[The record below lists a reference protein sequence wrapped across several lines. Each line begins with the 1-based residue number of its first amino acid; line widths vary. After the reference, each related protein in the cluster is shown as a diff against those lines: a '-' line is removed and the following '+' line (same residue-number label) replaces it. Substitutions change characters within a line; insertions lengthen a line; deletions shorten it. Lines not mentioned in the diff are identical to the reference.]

1 MCMKIWLIRKIDEIE
16 LELKYMKA
24 LLIMLQQVEQA
35 TDYSD
40 SDSDSDDEEDIR
52 WSDNI
57 HAICVKC
64 KGHMYY
70 DSRRHKL
77 GDPHYCEECKKSK
90 ERDSDDSIRT
100 DDVKAIT
107 DSDDETEEETLLREA
122 LEKII
127 EFKNKNK
134 NI

>member
-1 MCMKIWLIRKIDEIE
+1 M
-16 LELKYMKA
+16 LE
-24 LLIMLQQVEQA
+24 QVEKA

-40 SDSDSDDEEDIR
+40 SDSD
-52 WSDNI
+52 N
-57 HAICVKC
+57 
-64 KGHMYY
+64 Y
-70 DSRRHKL
+70 
-77 GDPHYCEECKKSK
+77 
-90 ERDSDDSIRT
+90 SIRT

>member
-1 MCMKIWLIRKIDEIE
+1 MALKIWLIRKIDEIE
-16 LELKYMKA
+16 LELKYMRA
-24 LLIMLQQVEQA
+24 LLIMLEKVEKA

-40 SDSDSDDEEDIR
+40 SDSD
-52 WSDNI
+52 N
-57 HAICVKC
+57 
-64 KGHMYY
+64 
-70 DSRRHKL
+70 DSL
-77 GDPHYCEECKKSK
+77 S
-90 ERDSDDSIRT
+90 T
-100 DDVKAIT
+100 DDIKAIT

>member
-40 SDSDSDDEEDIR
+40 SDSD
-52 WSDNI
+52 N
-57 HAICVKC
+57 
-64 KGHMYY
+64 
-70 DSRRHKL
+70 DSL
-77 GDPHYCEECKKSK
+77 
-90 ERDSDDSIRT
+90 RT

>member
-40 SDSDSDDEEDIR
+40 SDSD
-52 WSDNI
+52 N
-57 HAICVKC
+57 
-64 KGHMYY
+64 Y
-70 DSRRHKL
+70 
-77 GDPHYCEECKKSK
+77 
-90 ERDSDDSIRT
+90 SIKT

>member
-1 MCMKIWLIRKIDEIE
+1 MALKIWLIRKIDEIE
-16 LELKYMKA
+16 LELKYMRA
-24 LLIMLQQVEQA
+24 LLIMLEKVEKA

-40 SDSDSDDEEDIR
+40 SDSD
-52 WSDNI
+52 N
-57 HAICVKC
+57 
-64 KGHMYY
+64 
-70 DSRRHKL
+70 DSL
-77 GDPHYCEECKKSK
+77 
-90 ERDSDDSIRT
+90 RT
-100 DDVKAIT
+100 DDIKAIT

>member
-16 LELKYMKA
+16 LELKYMRA
-24 LLIMLQQVEQA
+24 LLIMLEKVEKA

-40 SDSDSDDEEDIR
+40 SDSD
-52 WSDNI
+52 N
-57 HAICVKC
+57 
-64 KGHMYY
+64 
-70 DSRRHKL
+70 
-77 GDPHYCEECKKSK
+77 
-90 ERDSDDSIRT
+90 DSIRT
-100 DDVKAIT
+100 DDIKAIT

>member
-16 LELKYMKA
+16 LELKYMRA
-24 LLIMLQQVEQA
+24 LLIMLEKVEKA

-40 SDSDSDDEEDIR
+40 SN
-52 WSDNI
+52 SDN
-57 HAICVKC
+57 
-64 KGHMYY
+64 
-70 DSRRHKL
+70 DSL
-77 GDPHYCEECKKSK
+77 
-90 ERDSDDSIRT
+90 RT
-100 DDVKAIT
+100 DDIKAIT

>member
-1 MCMKIWLIRKIDEIE
+1 MCMKIWLIRKIDDIE
-16 LELKYMKA
+16 LELKYMRA
-24 LLIMLQQVEQA
+24 LLIMLEKVEKA

-40 SDSDSDDEEDIR
+40 SDSD
-52 WSDNI
+52 N
-57 HAICVKC
+57 
-64 KGHMYY
+64 
-70 DSRRHKL
+70 DSL
-77 GDPHYCEECKKSK
+77 
-90 ERDSDDSIRT
+90 RT
-100 DDVKAIT
+100 DDIKAIT

>member
-16 LELKYMKA
+16 LELKYMRA
-24 LLIMLQQVEQA
+24 LLIMLEKVEKA

-40 SDSDSDDEEDIR
+40 SDSD
-52 WSDNI
+52 N
-57 HAICVKC
+57 
-64 KGHMYY
+64 
-70 DSRRHKL
+70 DSL
-77 GDPHYCEECKKSK
+77 
-90 ERDSDDSIRT
+90 RT
-100 DDVKAIT
+100 DDVQAIT